1 MRLIIINLII
11 TNLITNLITTRLM
24 PGIHRCHFPSAGA
37 EVGAAGMVE
46 VGMVEVGTAAGTTEK
61 FVSNGDRIHL
71 FGPRA
76 TLYARWCWCL
86 LERLPAG
93 ILQQRT
99 MG

>member
-1 MRLIIINLII
+1 
-11 TNLITNLITTRLM
+11 
-24 PGIHRCHFPSAGA
+24 
-37 EVGAAGMVE
+37 
-46 VGMVEVGTAAGTTEK
+46 MVEVGTAAGTTEK

>member
-1 MRLIIINLII
+1 MRLIIINLI
-11 TNLITNLITTRLM
+11 ITNLITTRLM

-37 EVGAAGMVE
+37 EVGAAGTAA
-46 VGMVEVGTAAGTTEK
+46 GMVEVGTAAGTAEK
-61 FVSNGDRIHL
+61 FVSNGDRIHF